1 MDSRSLLVKYR
12 PGRWEAVV
20 GQETVVRSMRAALA
34 RRAGH
39 AFLLVGP
46 SGVGKT
52 TLARLAAK
60 ELGCTPSELI
70 EIDGATYTGID
81 DMRAVTSGLN
91 YRPMGSDPAKGI
103 IVDECHSISRQSWQS
118 LLKSIEEPPSWAYW
132 FLCTTEA
139 GKVPAAIRT
148 RCLSYELKLVSTAI
162 LQDLLSAVIK
172 AEKISL
178 DAKILALCAKE
189 AHGSPRQALA
199 NLAVCLNAKTR
210 EEVGE
215 LLLTAEDLPE
225 AIDFVRA
232 LYRGAGWTELL
243 RLLQGLGNSNTS
255 AESIRQ
261 VVRAYGT
268 KVVLGS
274 KTEQQAGAALEVLS
288 AFSTP
293 CYGSDGITP
302 ILLAV
307 AHLTLA
313 DR

>member
-1 MDSRSLLVKYR
+1 MMSLLIKYR
-12 PGRWEAVV
+12 PEKWEAIV
-20 GQETVVRSMRAALA
+20 GQEAAVRSLRAALQK
-34 RRAGH
+34 RASH

-52 TLARLAAK
+52 TIARLAAK
-60 ELGCTPSELI
+60 ELGCSPSELI

-91 YRPMGSDPAKGI
+91 YRPMGSEPAKGI
-103 IVDECHSISRQSWQS
+103 IVDECHYLSKNAWNS
-118 LLKSIEEPPSWAYW
+118 LLKSIEEPPPWVYW

-148 RCLSYELKLVSTAI
+148 RCLSYELKPVSLTV
-162 LQDLLSAVIK
+162 LQGLLTIVAR
-172 AEKISL
+172 AERISL
-178 DAKILALCAKE
+178 DPKIIALCAKE
-189 AHGSPRQALA
+189 ANGSPRQSLS
-199 NLAVCLNAKTR
+199 NLAVCLNARTR
-210 EEVGE
+210 EEAAE
-215 LLLTAEDLPE
+215 LLLTAEDAPE

-232 LYRGAGWTELL
+232 LYRGAGWAELQ
-243 RLLQGLGNSNTS
+243 RLLQGLREMN

-268 KVVLGS
+268 KVVLGA
-274 KTEQQAGAALEVLS
+274 KTEQQAGSALEVLD

-293 CYGSDGITP
+293 CYGSEGITP

-307 AHLTLA
+307 ARLTLSG
-313 DR
+313 D